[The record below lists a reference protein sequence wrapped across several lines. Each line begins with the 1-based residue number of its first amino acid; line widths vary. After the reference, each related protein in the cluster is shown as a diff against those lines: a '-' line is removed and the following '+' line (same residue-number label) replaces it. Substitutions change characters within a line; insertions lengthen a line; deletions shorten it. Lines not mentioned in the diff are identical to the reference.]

1 MRHIRKN
8 IEIKNTPRERVFD
21 YINTPANLL
30 TVWPS
35 LTEISNVERSP
46 EGRQS
51 YDWVYRMV
59 GLPFKGHSAT
69 VEMMEP
75 RLLVVRNEGG
85 IPEHVP
91 LDLREGRSRH
101 THRGRHRVRG
111 AGTGGRQARRG
122 GGREA
127 ERARGPDLAREPE
140 GHAGDVFFAEC
151 GDSQAS
157 ANVGIA
163 VTMSELCAVS
173 SSSSSVSRLPRPSR
187 NRDLRGL
194 LRWATP
200 QE

>member
-46 EGRQS
+46 DGRQS

-69 VEMMEP
+69 VEMDEP

-85 IPEHVP
+85 IPSTFRWTFEKV
-91 LDLREGRSRH
+91 
-101 THRGRHRVRG
+101 G
-111 AGTGGRQARRG
+111 AGTRIEVDIEYEVPAPVVGKLAEAVVARLNEHEVLTLLANLKATLEMSSSQNAGTQKQAR
-122 GGREA
+122 
-127 ERARGPDLAREPE
+127 
-140 GHAGDVFFAEC
+140 
-151 GDSQAS
+151 
-157 ANVGIA
+157 
-163 VTMSELCAVS
+163 T
-173 SSSSSVSRLPRPSR
+173 
-187 NRDLRGL
+187 
-194 LRWATP
+194 
-200 QE
+200 